1 MKDRLGLAFIH
12 IAGVVFVLAATHV
25 LHAVREECIIACYLK
40 YALQVR
46 SRLMP
51 EVL

>member
-1 MKDRLGLAFIH
+1 MKDRLGLAFFN
-12 IAGVVFVLAATHV
+12 IAAVVFILAATHV
-25 LHAVREECIIACYLK
+25 LHAVRDECIIACYLK

-51 EVL
+51 EVW